1 MLVFWGGEYLNF
13 ILQTFSKVIYSNH
26 PILNFQVFILV
37 PAAFCF
43 IKILFL
49 VPGYNVIV
57 FFLMDWLDSAK
68 PHSSK
73 SYLESESWHSESWIG
88 DIIKGIQL
96 PLCKSPCSPP
106 VFMGYLQLHFHLVS
120 SRDLFYCHLQKSK
133 TTDFAEAGEEISL
146 AAKIGERNLRIA

>member
-57 FFLMDWLDSAK
+57 FFLVDWLDSAK

-106 VFMGYLQLHFHLVS
+106 VFVGYLNFIFTWCLPGIFFIVI
-120 SRDLFYCHLQKSK
+120 SK
-133 TTDFAEAGEEISL
+133 K
-146 AAKIGERNLRIA
+146 AKLRTLLRQGRKYP